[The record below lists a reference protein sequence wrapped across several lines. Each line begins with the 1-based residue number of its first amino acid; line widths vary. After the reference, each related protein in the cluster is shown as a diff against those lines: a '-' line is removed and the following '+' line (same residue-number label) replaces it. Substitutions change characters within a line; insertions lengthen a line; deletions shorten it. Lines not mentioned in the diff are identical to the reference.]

1 MQPAAHMLTVCPSC
15 KTVFRLT
22 QEKVDSRREGLVR
35 CGVCRGI
42 FNAKWN
48 LLEQAVP
55 DFSATAG
62 ITAANAP
69 PPDRHAPNRP
79 AEMRSAVGSSDAKTD
94 ADAPAGSRADAAS
107 AAAPFASRRHS
118 VAEKASQAAP
128 QTDFWAPSDASQP
141 PDALH
146 SGNVE
151 RLSAPVDEHGV
162 PLNYAFGDVVEPD
175 QPPADPAERH
185 NINMNGVDHVL
196 DNRPGPWASMGW
208 FLACIGFVFLLGV
221 QARVFLVDKYAQDER
236 YRSYLVLLCRLAQC
250 ELPARRDVR
259 LFALTSTNIELHP
272 SEPGA
277 LRVKVQLRNKADFEQ
292 PYPSLQLTM
301 MDRVGRVVGRRTF
314 SPDLYLRIDQENR
327 VAAGQPGAA
336 WFDLA
341 NPHEKAV
348 GFVVDVATSDA
359 PAEAPAG

>member
-1 MQPAAHMLTVCPSC
+1 MQPAHMLTVCPSC
-15 KTVFRLT
+15 KTVFRVT

-35 CGVCRGI
+35 CGICRGI

-48 LLEQAVP
+48 LLEQAAP
-55 DFSATAG
+55 DFSAASATAAASEV
-62 ITAANAP
+62 TAANAP
-69 PPDRHAPNRP
+69 PPVPPDRHAPNRP
-79 AEMRSAVGSSDAKTD
+79 AEMRSAVGRSDV
-94 ADAPAGSRADAAS
+94 S
-107 AAAPFASRRHS
+107 AAA
-118 VAEKASQAAP
+118 KATQAAP
-128 QTDFWAPSDASQP
+128 QTDFWAPPDASQP

-175 QPPADPAERH
+175 QPPTDPAERQ